1 MKNNR
6 ISFARSMMLAVLSS
20 VCITANAADDLLKD
34 VSITGHFDIYYQ
46 HSFNNPG
53 MATPIGFRQFD
64 VKHDQFSLASL
75 QVNFSKA
82 PKEGSPMGF
91 TLSLAAGKNQ
101 DIINSAEPGGTE
113 PYRYIQQAYVSYL
126 LPKSGATVDLGKF
139 LTWIGYEG
147 IVSAGNDA
155 YSLSDLFFVAQP
167 IYHTG
172 VRVSAPLSSG
182 FTGSA
187 YLVNGW
193 NEVEDSNGAKSYGAT
208 LAKSFGKTSVTTSY
222 YGGVEG
228 ASTTNGFAV
237 PGQTSVQLG
246 DLIVVHQLTP
256 SLKLALNADYGSA
269 NGVSAGDPSGHF
281 SGIAGYVKNQFSPSL
296 AGTLRYETVSDPNG
310 LRTGFDSHLNSITA
324 CVEYSVTSN
333 ALFRLE
339 LRRDTANQNLFESD
353 SGPKDQ
359 RTTLTL
365 AHIVKF

>member
-1 MKNNR
+1 MRNNR

-20 VCITANAADDLLKD
+20 VSIAAYAADDFLKD
-34 VSITGHFDIYYQ
+34 VSITGHFDLYYQ

-53 MATPIGFRQFD
+53 SASNLGFRQFD
-64 VKHDQFSLASL
+64 VKHDQFSLAAL

-101 DIINSAEPGGTE
+101 DIINAAEPGGTE
-113 PYRYIQQAYVSYL
+113 SYRYIQQAYVSYL
-126 LPKSGATVDLGKF
+126 LPKSGTTIDLGKF

-147 IVSAGNDA
+147 IVSPSNDV
-155 YSLSDLFFVAQP
+155 YSLSELFYVAQP

-172 VRVSAPLSSG
+172 LRVSTPLG
-182 FTGSA
+182 AGLTGSA

-208 LAKSFGKTSVTTSY
+208 LAKTFGKTSVTGSY

-228 ASTTNGFAV
+228 SAKTNGFVV
-237 PGQTSVQLG
+237 PGETSLQLG

-256 SLKLALNADYGSA
+256 KLKLALNADYASA
-269 NGVSAGDPSGHF
+269 KGVSVGDPGGHF
-281 SGIAGYVKNQFSPSL
+281 SGIAGYVHNQFTPTI
-296 AGTLRYETVSDPNG
+296 AGTLRYESVSDPNG
-310 LRTGFDSHLNSITA
+310 LRTGFDSHINSLTA
-324 CVEYSVTSN
+324 TVEFNVTSN

-339 LRRDTANQNLFESD
+339 LRRDTANQDLFESD